1 MAISALYWAVLVLGT
16 SGWTATSV
24 ALIGESRPSQV
35 AFCALVQLGCLSCV
49 WAALEH
55 FTTG

>member
-1 MAISALYWAVLVLGT
+1 MAISALYWAVLVLDAV
-16 SGWTATSV
+16 GWVAISV
-24 ALIGESRPSQV
+24 ALIGESRPSRV
-35 AFCALVQLGCLSCV
+35 AFCALVKLGCLSCV

>member
-1 MAISALYWAVLVLGT
+1 MGVYVLYWAALVIGAV
-16 SGWTATSV
+16 GWTAMSV
-24 ALIGESRPSQV
+24 ALIGESRPSRV
-35 AFCALVQLGCLSCV
+35 AFCALVQLGCLAGM